1 MTDGSVVPVVIG
13 LSAGI
18 ALVIMFALVTNTSIP
33 AIQKPV
39 ATELPQVKLVVL
51 DASHEKEISYS
62 GERGTYCWHN
72 FGCADTGIIIS
83 NNSAILAKGSIIRF
97 AFLDSHHNITP
108 PDELSVIA
116 FDLHRDLKVVG
127 TTQGRIGGDVQI
139 AGFNIEKQ
147 RHYLSDIGN
156 HNYALD
162 LAPGEYVIQVETVWH
177 QDGDVSYFY
186 RVSVT

>member
-1 MTDGSVVPVVIG
+1 M
-13 LSAGI
+13 
-18 ALVIMFALVTNTSIP
+18 
-33 AIQKPV
+33 
-39 ATELPQVKLVVL
+39 KLVVFNL
-51 DASHEKEISYS
+51 SHEQEISYS
-62 GERGTYCWHN
+62 GEKGSYCWQD
-72 FGCADTGIIIS
+72 FGCGDTGIIIS

-127 TTQGRIGGDVQI
+127 ATQGRIGGDVQI

-156 HNYALD
+156 HNYTLD
-162 LAPGEYVIQVETVWH
+162 LAPAEYVIQVEAVWH